1 MPANLTPMYYKA
13 ERDYR
18 RAQTVA
24 EQVECLQLM
33 LQLMPKHK
41 GTDKLQAGIK
51 SRLSEARQNL
61 KQQINAPKSGQTFR
75 IPRQGAGRI
84 VIIGGPNCGKSRI
97 LKELTRAEPDVAP
110 FPFTT
115 REPLPAM
122 MEYEGVQI
130 QLVDTP
136 PITAGQLQ
144 PWLLNLVR
152 TADGVLLVFDGS
164 SDEAPEETMA
174 VIQELGSR
182 KTRLTEIGGFDK
194 NSFSIVNLASRLVVT
209 HASDVDCQLRS
220 QLLFESWVDHT
231 LSIGVELGEE
241 HFVSTLKQRCFE
253 LLKIIRVF
261 TKAPG
266 KPADMGAPLTIA
278 DNGTVEDLAAQ
289 IHDDLARN
297 LKHARLWGHG
307 DHDGQVVGP
316 DYRLR
321 DGDVVELHC

>member
-18 RAQTVA
+18 RAQTAA

-41 GTDKLQAGIK
+41 GTDKLQADIK

-61 KQQINAPKSGQTFR
+61 KQQINAPKSGQVFR

-97 LKELTRAEPDVAP
+97 LKELTRAEPAVAP

-152 TADGVLLVFDGS
+152 TADGVLLVFNGS
-164 SDEAPEETMA
+164 SDDAPEETMA
-174 VIQELGSR
+174 VIQELESR

-194 NSFSIVNLASRLVVT
+194 DSFATVNVASKLVVT
-209 HASDVDCQLRS
+209 HAADVDCQDRS
-220 QLLFESWVDHT
+220 QHFYETWVAQT
-231 LSIGVELGEE
+231 SALGVELGEA
-241 HFVSTLKQRCFE
+241 HDVSTLKQRCFE

-261 TKAPG
+261 TKSPG
-266 KPADMGAPLTIA
+266 KPADMRAPLTIA
-278 DNGTVEDLAAQ
+278 DNGTVEHLAVQ
-289 IHDDLARN
+289 IHKDLARN

-307 DHDGQVVGP
+307 DHEGQIVGR